1 MGTQPGFAALPPAR
15 KRIPF
20 NEVRQQIITSSTGL
34 LARLTARFV
43 MPTFA
48 LLGQPQRCRNSCY
61 AARAWKICNTRCLR
75 FLPVQKV
82 KTSLPEGVESRPA
95 R

>member
-34 LARLTARFV
+34 LARLTARIA
-43 MPTFA
+43 MPTCA
-48 LLGQPQRCRNSCY
+48 LM
-61 AARAWKICNTRCLR
+61 TRPHEQFGLEP
-75 FLPVQKV
+75 FSAQVAIPDVV
-82 KTSLPEGVESRPA
+82 
-95 R
+95 